1 MSLPRAEDFFLWFF
15 TKRQREKILTNLPM
29 KHSSHRHSTGLAL
42 SACRRSSAIG
52 FLLFFLTAIFVIAF
66 ASVPVNAAIP
76 QQQTRIENQAS
87 VRFIDSD
94 TGQERTISSNV
105 ADFLAAGTPNL
116 SLIQDQSLSAQSG
129 ASVTFLHTLTNTGNF
144 VDRYNLALS
153 NLPNTDFELANF
165 SVIIDS
171 NNNGE
176 IDANEVEITQTAGLA
191 PLQSINLIVRAD
203 VPVNLANGSLGR
215 LSLVAFSAADSS
227 VLQSNTDSVTVN
239 NNALLELSKSNIPAC
254 EVPAL
259 PGSTIRYTLTAQN
272 TGVVNA
278 ASGEYLINGAA
289 RQGFILT
296 DIIPANTRLLADQD
310 FSALSQDTL
319 PLVQLAA
326 EFGTNRWINFSDW
339 AGEPVA
345 AIGLFT
351 PESALA
357 SGQSVQFEFGV
368 VLGAFF
374 TPGTEISNRFF
385 IDTDS
390 DQNREFVSNDVCN
403 TTLSQDSNGDPQN
416 AIIRFLEPAYSVQ
429 MASATPDFFTDE
441 DFIDASVYRLSGT
454 PDYRLQSDGIYLE
467 LRSTSLNTVSY
478 SQDGVS
484 RAILV
489 TLSSEITGD
498 TLQVVMLETAPNSAI
513 FRSVRPIELS
523 PTQRGEGAECG
534 EAQPAFDM
542 SGVASCVLQSA
553 ENDRLRAS
561 ILDPGLGSVIADSAV
576 VNPGSVVFD
585 SLTGELIAGALV
597 QVIDARTDQPAIN
610 PRLDGAQS
618 FEGSVSDGAG
628 RFDLPALAAG
638 DYYLSVLPPPA
649 YQFPSA
655 VAIDELAGDFLVVDA
670 SYGQNGPQNITN
682 SGVFTVEVNQL
693 PTLFDVPL
701 DPGEA
706 NGNGEGPRLIVE
718 KNIDIGGESVE
729 FYRIDI
735 GDRIKYRVEIQNTG
749 TEIASLAVLHD
760 TFPYG
765 FKYESDTLKVGSI
778 SADPLNENAGELRVN
793 LGDLE
798 PGETRS
804 VSYVLKVSAGAIDS
818 DGINRATAQAENSSG
833 ELIRSDEASAR
844 VEINRRGLLSDRTVL
859 FGKVF
864 VDAQCDHIQNRG
876 EWPLGG
882 VRIYMEDG
890 TYVITDENGQ
900 YSLYGIKPGNHV
912 LKMDRTSLPEG
923 IYAIPSNPRFAA
935 DPYSRFVDVVSFEF
949 HRADFTFAC
958 PQKNAETVFEQIT
971 ERNKSING
979 DWLFE
984 QALDYQGNF
993 GLEQRQF
1000 SSDRVRPGIDGDISS
1015 AVIGEQRLNRTLSNE
1030 LTGAEREMPIT
1041 GIDNRAEDIAAK
1053 KAASNEYDG
1062 TTATITDVESTDR
1075 SLATGE
1081 KKLPTNFHTV
1091 DKSDHIFQST
1101 EEAAEGITNE
1111 MARKGEWLWPK
1122 SDISHSGRFV
1132 VVVRAGVTPTLMLNG
1147 SPVSQEKLGEQL
1159 INKEEKAQVFAWYGV
1174 DLKTGN
1180 NDLEVTAVDPFG
1192 NQRSLAKK
1200 QVYHPGRMQTLTLTP
1215 MLPEIAADRGA
1226 SVLPFEIRALDL
1238 NGRPALGTYYATIEA
1253 EDGAWFEQDTQ
1264 DLVQGFQVKISD
1276 GVGVAHLRSSERAGK
1291 VLVRA
1296 SVNELAAQAEVRF
1309 IPVLRPM
1316 LAVGLVDIGATFN
1329 NFDNENIQP
1338 TDHNEGFADGFD
1350 VDGRVA
1356 LFLKGKVKGDLL
1368 LTLSYDSKRDD
1379 EELFRDIDPEA
1390 YYPIYGDASI
1400 RGYDAQSRSKLYI
1413 KLEKERS
1420 SILWGDF
1427 QTDTNAP
1434 LAQSLTRVNQT
1445 LTGLNAIYENKRG
1458 TRLSVFAAEA
1468 ENQFE
1473 TAVIRGQGLATGY
1486 QLERA
1491 TLPVL
1496 RNSEQISLITFDR
1509 ENSSRDGRNG
1519 QIIEEVPLE
1528 RFRDYT
1534 LNTLTGIL
1542 NFTEPVPSI
1551 DSRGNPVFIRATY
1564 QSESNPGD
1572 HMVAGFRLAQTVMS
1586 SLTLGISGNIDDD
1599 VEEGYS
1605 MGSVFAEFQPSD
1617 RHHILAEFGYRE
1629 NELESDGEGQAFQL
1643 QWKSK
1648 WSDKLETEVRHGKAE
1663 EGYTNSLSPVSS
1675 GREETRAQAN
1685 YAITSSTVFAA
1696 DVLKSA
1702 SIVPGN
1708 ENERTS
1714 ATVSLA
1720 QQFGA
1725 WTLTGGVRQTEQK
1738 NNGNSV
1744 EFSTGVARVDRSFS
1758 IKDRSGRVFVEGE
1771 RELGGDRSR
1780 VETSL
1785 EMQLTKKISGYVRH
1799 ELTDSLSGPSSLD
1812 NDSRRQ
1818 TTSLGVKTDLIK
1830 NAQTYSEYRIRGAID
1845 GRDVETVNG
1854 VRGSWEVK
1862 PGLAVSPA
1870 LERVDTLEGETGRD
1884 ATAVSIAVVD
1894 NRAKNSKKALRLET
1908 RLADTGDTY
1917 SLDYSYAGRIS
1928 EDWSSLFINRF
1939 RLNEQIDGDDQ
1950 LRNALTLSFAR
1961 RPKRSNVWNS
1971 LYLAQWKEERNL
1983 VDDER
1988 SVFLLSTH
1996 QNLQLGKDWLLSG
2009 RLATK
2014 WQTQTID
2021 NQVFDSTSQLLGG
2034 RLLYTVNRRW
2044 DIDLRGGILSSDLEE
2059 DFRYS
2064 AGLGANYLVDKNL
2077 RLGAGFNF
2085 TGFDDEDLDDQKFHS
2100 EGFFFGVQ
2108 YKFDE
2113 ALFEWL
2119 R

>member
-1 MSLPRAEDFFLWFF
+1 M
-15 TKRQREKILTNLPM
+15 INLP
-29 KHSSHRHSTGLAL
+29 HIQTIRLAL
-42 SACRRSSAIG
+42 SAGCRSSVSG
-52 FLLFFLTAIFVIAF
+52 LLSSIILALVLF
-66 ASVPVNAAIP
+66 ASSVTSVQAAIP

-87 VRFIDSD
+87 VRFINGV
-94 TGQERTISSNV
+94 TGQEETLSSNISDV
-105 ADFLAAGTPNL
+105 IAAGTPNL
-116 SLIQDQSLSAQSG
+116 TLTQDQSLSVQSG
-129 ASVTFLHTLTNTGNF
+129 TTITFSHILTNAGNF
-144 VDRYNLALS
+144 VDRYDLTASNLAGD
-153 NLPNTDFELANF
+153 DFDFNNII
-165 SVIIDS
+165 VILDS
-171 NNNGE
+171 NDNGE
-176 IDANEVEITQTAGLA
+176 VDAGEVVITQTSGLL
-191 PLQSINLIVRAD
+191 PSQSISLIVQANAPD
-203 VPVNLANGSLGR
+203 NLANGLIGQIT
-215 LSLVAFSAADSS
+215 LSAASASDAT
-227 VLQSNTDSVTVN
+227 VVQSNTDTGTISN
-239 NNALLELSKSNIPAC
+239 DALLALTKTSVPAC

-259 PGSTIRYTLTAQN
+259 PGSTIRYTLNARN
-272 TGVVNA
+272 TGVVNPIA
-278 ASGEYLINGAA
+278 GNYLIDGVSRA
-289 RQGFILT
+289 GFVLS
-296 DIIPANTRLLADQD
+296 DIIPANTSLLTNQD
-310 FSALSQDTL
+310 FSGL
-319 PLVQLAA
+319 PNGSLPVVQLAE
-326 EFGTNRWINFSDW
+326 EFGSTRWIDFAGWN
-339 AGEPVA
+339 GEPLA
-345 AIGLFT
+345 AIGLFVNQN
-351 PESALA
+351 ALA
-357 SGQSVQFEFGV
+357 VGQSVEFEFAV
-368 VLGAFF
+368 SLGAFF
-374 TPGTEISNRFF
+374 TPGTQISNQFF
-385 IDTDS
+385 IDTNS
-390 DQNREFVSNDVCN
+390 DQENEFVSNDVCN
-403 TTLSQDSNGDPQN
+403 TTLAQNSDGETQD
-416 AIIRFLEPAYSVQ
+416 ATIRFLEPAYSIQ
-429 MASATPDFFTDE
+429 IASATPDFAVNN
-441 DFIDASVYRLSGT
+441 DFIDASVYRLDEA
-454 PDYRLQSDGIYLE
+454 PDYRLQSDGVYLE
-467 LRSTSLNTVSY
+467 LRSTSLNTISY
-478 SQDGVS
+478 SQDGSS
-484 RAILV
+484 REILV
-489 TLSSEITGD
+489 TLASELTGD
-498 TLQVVMLETAPNSAI
+498 NIQVLMLETAPNSAI
-513 FRSVRPIELS
+513 FRSVRPIALS
-523 PTQRGEGAECG
+523 STRRGDGALCG
-534 EAQPAFDM
+534 EDQPAFDTPAG
-542 SGVASCVLQSA
+542 SDCVLQSG

-561 ILDPGLGSVIADSAV
+561 IFDPGLGSVIADSAV
-576 VNPGSVVFD
+576 VNPGSLVFD
-585 SLTGELIAGALV
+585 SVSGELISGATI
-597 QVIDARTDQPAIN
+597 QVINANTNQPAIN
-610 PRLDGAQS
+610 PRVDGNQA
-618 FEGSVSDGAG
+618 FEASISDSAG
-628 RFDLPALAAG
+628 RFDLPALAVG
-638 DYYLSVLPPPA
+638 DYYLLVTPPSA
-649 YQFPSA
+649 YQFPSEL
-655 VAIDELAGDFLVVDA
+655 AISELAGSFNAVDA
-670 SYGQNGPQNITN
+670 SYGQNGPENIAN
-682 SGVFTVEVNQL
+682 SGVFTVEANQL
-693 PTLFDVPL
+693 PQLFDVPL
-701 DPGEA
+701 DPGA
-706 NGNGEGPRLIVE
+706 APPLGNGPRLIVE

-735 GDRIKYRVEIQNTG
+735 GDRVKYRVEIQNTG
-749 TEIASLAVLHD
+749 NEVANNAQLNDA
-760 TFPYG
+760 FPYG
-765 FKYESDTLKVGSI
+765 FKYEPNTLKVGSVP
-778 SADPLNENAGELRVN
+778 AEPLNQNAGELRVP

-804 VSYVLKVSAGAIDS
+804 ISYVLKVSSGAIDS
-818 DGINRATAQAENSSG
+818 NGINRATAQAESLSG
-833 ELIRSDEASAR
+833 ALIRSPEASAR

-864 VDAQCDHIQNRG
+864 VDAQCDHIQNSG

-912 LKMDRTSLPEG
+912 LKMDRTSLPDG
-923 IYAIPSNPRFAA
+923 IYAIPNDPRFAA
-935 DPYSRFVDVVSFEF
+935 DPYSRFVDIVSFEF

-958 PQKNAETVFEQIT
+958 PQENVDAVFEQIID
-971 ERNKSING
+971 RNKSING

-984 QALDYQGNF
+984 QALEYQGNF

-1000 SSDRVRPGIDGDISS
+1000 SSDRVRPGVDGDISS
-1015 AVIGEQRLNRTLSNE
+1015 AVIGQQGTNSASSDE
-1030 LTGAEREMPIT
+1030 LISADLKMPIT
-1041 GIDNRAEDIAAK
+1041 DIDNRAEDIAADR
-1053 KAASNEYDG
+1053 AAEGVKNESPVSDLGKSKTTDLTTTDG
-1062 TTATITDVESTDR
+1062 R
-1075 SLATGE
+1075 
-1081 KKLPTNFHTV
+1081 KRLPVNFHTINQ
-1091 DKSDHIFQST
+1091 KQQGFQST
-1101 EEAAEGITNE
+1101 EEAAEGITNA

-1122 SDISHSGRFV
+1122 NDISHNGRFV

-1147 SPVSQEKLGEQL
+1147 LAVPQEKLGEQI
-1159 INKEEKAQVFAWYGV
+1159 INKDEKAQVFAWYGV
-1174 DLKTGN
+1174 DLKVGDN
-1180 NDLEVTAVDPFG
+1180 ELEVTAVDPFG

-1200 QVYHPGRMQTLTLTP
+1200 QVYHPGRMQTLTITP
-1215 MLPEIAADRGA
+1215 MLPEVPADRGA
-1226 SVLPFEIRALDL
+1226 SVLPFEIRALDM
-1238 NGRPALGTYYATIEA
+1238 NGRPASGTYYATVEG
-1253 EDGAWFEQDTQ
+1253 EDGTWFEQDTQ
-1264 DLVQGFQVKISD
+1264 DLVQGFQVKITN
-1276 GVGVAHLRSSERAGK
+1276 GVGVVHLRSSERAGK

-1296 SVNELAAQAEVRF
+1296 SVNELSAQTEVRF

-1316 LAVGLVDIGATFN
+1316 LAVGLIDIGATFN
-1329 NFDNENIQP
+1329 NFDNDNIEP
-1338 TDHNEGFADGFD
+1338 SDHNEDFADGYD
-1350 VDGRVA
+1350 IDGRVA
-1356 LFLKGKVKGDLL
+1356 LFLKGKIKGDLL

-1413 KLEKERS
+1413 KVEKERS

-1434 LAQSLTRVNQT
+1434 LSQSLTRVNQT

-1473 TAVIRGQGLATGY
+1473 TAIIRGQGLATGY
-1486 QLERA
+1486 QLERG

-1496 RNSEQISLITFDR
+1496 RNSEQISLVTFDR
-1509 ENSSRDGRNG
+1509 ENSSLDGRSG

-1534 LNTLTGIL
+1534 LNTLTGII

-1605 MGSVFAEFQPSD
+1605 MGSVFAEFKPSD
-1617 RHHILAEFGYRE
+1617 KHHVLAEFGYRE
-1629 NELESDGEGQAFQL
+1629 NELESEGEGSAFQL

-1685 YAITSSTVFAA
+1685 YALTESTVLAA
-1696 DVLKSA
+1696 DILKSA

-1708 ENERTS
+1708 RNERTS
-1714 ATVSLA
+1714 ATISLA

-1725 WTLTGGVRQTEQK
+1725 WTLTGGVRQNEQK

-1744 EFSTGVARVDRSFS
+1744 EFTSGVARVDRSFS
-1758 IKDRSGRVFVEGE
+1758 IKERSGRVFVEGE

-1785 EMQLTKKISGYVRH
+1785 EMQLTEKVSGYVRH
-1799 ELTDSLSGPSSLD
+1799 ELTDSLAGPSALD
-1812 NDSRRQ
+1812 NESRRQ

-1870 LERVDTLEGETGRD
+1870 LERVDTLEGESGRD

-1894 NRAKNSKKALRLET
+1894 NRAKNSKKALRVES

-1917 SLDYSYAGRIS
+1917 AVDYSYAGRIN

-1939 RLNEQIDGDDQ
+1939 RLNEQLDGGDQ

-1961 RPKRSNVWNS
+1961 RPKRTNVWNS

-1983 VDDER
+1983 IDDER

-1996 QNLQLGKDWLLSG
+1996 QNVQLGEDWLLSG

-2021 NQVFDSTSQLLGG
+2021 DQIFDSTSQLLGG
-2034 RLLYTVNRRW
+2034 RILYTINRRW
-2044 DIDLRGGILSSDLEE
+2044 DLDLRGGLLSSDLEE
-2059 DFRYS
+2059 DVRYS
-2064 AGLGANYLVDKNL
+2064 AGIGANYLVDKNL
-2077 RLGAGFNF
+2077 RIGAGFNI
-2085 TGFDDEDLDDQKFHS
+2085 TGFDDEDLDEQKFHS